1 MTTSPYVPDFNPA
14 AFRRKRYDDLRAAL
28 DSGVSGIEG
37 GIKAYDTEN
46 AAKEKEDYLRGVKKT
61 EMDLES
67 KRVAMNQAR
76 EDRIAAGATPRKGL
90 GALQDALDAER
101 LKKLQTENDDLPPDP
116 SKDNSVDM
124 AQAFSEAA
132 NPSSAPPATGPARL
146 RDAAT
151 KKAPVDDTPSADAV
165 VNPAPSADVESAL
178 NNFDTITAP
187 AFQGTGKAPESVDEK
202 IKDQKLITATNKN
215 RPKAAVDPNAPKSA
229 KQRTADAKA
238 SIAEEKAKEIAGGK
252 QMSPN
257 DLNSQISTPR
267 SVIKNLGVV
276 IGDVP
281 KMDTGGRYAAE
292 QAAGKVPL
300 IGGLARGA
308 IMSDS
313 QSGFEA
319 RIDTA
324 LAGVNNAMD
333 RRVSEHTMAL
343 WKKALVD
350 GAMLGPKA
358 YAAALRSIQAEMQA
372 KQDETESNLKASH
385 YLVPPAG
392 GPAAPSTSAGAP
404 PWRR

>member
-1 MTTSPYVPDFNPA
+1 MTTSPYVSDFNPA

-28 DSGVSGIEG
+28 DSGVSGTEG

-151 KKAPVDDTPSADAV
+151 KRAPADDTPPADAV

-215 RPKAAVDPNAPKSA
+215 KPKAAANPNAPKSA
-229 KQRTADAKA
+229 KQRKAEADATVAEAKA
-238 SIAEEKAKEIAGGK
+238 AALGSPKGATEKERA
-252 QMSPN
+252 
-257 DLNSQISTPR
+257 R
-267 SVIKNLGVV
+267 SESVSA
-276 IGDVP
+276 
-281 KMDTGGRYAAE
+281 TG
-292 QAAGKVPL
+292 
-300 IGGLARGA
+300 
-308 IMSDS
+308 
-313 QSGFEA
+313 
-319 RIDTA
+319 
-324 LAGVNNAMD
+324 
-333 RRVSEHTMAL
+333 
-343 WKKALVD
+343 ALVD
-350 GAMLGPKA
+350 DIINLGGKGDIAWGTQGKA
-358 YAAALRSIQAEMQA
+358 ASELPVGMQSKDRQALDSQLAQLQIEIPQVFGHSTR
-372 KQDETESNLKASH
+372 
-385 YLVPPAG
+385 PPAQQELEIIKTRILPSIHSSVSREDFVAKMTDLKRRIKKIEAIESG
-392 GPAAPSTSAGAP
+392 ALDGAPSGNVGRRDEGDSPAASLPSPKLG
-404 PWRR
+404 W